1 MATSLLPATSTS
13 VTADVSVR
21 LLAWYTAATLLNRV
35 LLSLQYSFTSYSIF
49 VNLWW
54 TLLQCPLFWGLTL
67 WRQRSISLSTAEL
80 TIPWHVWWVLA
91 FITAL
96 DNVITGVSASHLNS
110 FGAVQVLLSQARI
123 PISMAV
129 CKWLVPGTVYTA
141 SQYLGALI
149 VLCGICA
156 TLLPDIVKQTGG
168 SGSTEFS
175 AALPWMGVY
184 ILHCIPNA
192 LIFVY
197 QERVLKSTQGSI
209 DDYYFNAKVQI
220 PTLIATLVMLVPAA
234 ALDGTPPD
242 SLGDNLSRGAS
253 CEFGITP
260 IGEKNSC
267 ALAPL
272 FTHAFIIVNTL
283 WNVMSV
289 SVLATAG
296 ANVNFLIATFTLPMA
311 ACVFALPFMP
321 NNKPVTVWTFL
332 GMLLITTG
340 LLVYKFGPELR
351 ELLLRRTDGL
361 RNWLAITI
369 NPRPLQ
375 LLWRGDSGAYQ
386 AVPTEK

>member
-1 MATSLLPATSTS
+1 MASPLLPATST
-13 VTADVSVR
+13 TAVVSVR

-54 TLLQCPLFWGLTL
+54 TLLQCPLFWSLTL
-67 WRQRSISLSTAEL
+67 WRQRSIPLSKAEL

-96 DNVITGVSASHLNS
+96 DNILTGVSASHLSS

-129 CKWLVPGTVYTA
+129 CKWLVPGTAYSI
-141 SQYLGALI
+141 SQYMGALI

-156 TLLPDIVKQTGG
+156 TLLPDVIKQAGG
-168 SGSTEFS
+168 SGSSDFS
-175 AALPWMGVY
+175 DALPWMGVY

-197 QERVLKSTQGSI
+197 QERVLKSTEGSI
-209 DDYYFNAKVQI
+209 DDYYFNAKVQF
-220 PTLIATLVMLVPAA
+220 PTLIATLVMLVPGA

-242 SLGDNLSRGAS
+242 SLGNNLSRGAS
-253 CEFGITP
+253 CQFGITP
-260 IGEKNSC
+260 DGEKNSC
-267 ALAPL
+267 TLAPL

-283 WNVMSV
+283 WNVMAV

-296 ANVNFLIATFTLPMA
+296 ANVNFLISTFTLPLA
-311 ACVFALPFMP
+311 ACIFALPFMP

-332 GMLLITTG
+332 GMLLITSG
-340 LLVYKFGPELR
+340 LLVYKFGPEQR
-351 ELLLRRTDGL
+351 EIFIRRCDGL
-361 RNWLAITI
+361 RNWLASAI
-369 NPRPLQ
+369 NPHPLPLFQ
-375 LLWRGDSGAYQ
+375 RGDSGAYQ
-386 AVPTEK
+386 AVTNEK